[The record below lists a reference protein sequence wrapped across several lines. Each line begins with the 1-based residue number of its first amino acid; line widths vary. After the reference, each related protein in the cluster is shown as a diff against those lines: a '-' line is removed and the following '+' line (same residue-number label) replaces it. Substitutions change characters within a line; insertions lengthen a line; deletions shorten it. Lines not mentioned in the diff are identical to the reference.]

1 VACTGPPTATAILP
15 DPAPIREES
24 AMPQGTIRDF
34 DPHNGRGSLLDDG
47 LLEHV
52 FDREAFTAS
61 GLQELRIGQRV
72 RFELEGDAEDARV
85 AHLNIV
91 SL

>member
-1 VACTGPPTATAILP
+1 
-15 DPAPIREES
+15 
-24 AMPQGTIRDF
+24 MPQGTIKNFHPATRT
-34 DPHNGRGSLLDDG
+34 GTLIDDG
-47 LLEHV
+47 LLERD

-72 RFELEGDAEDARV
+72 RFELEGDDDEPRV
-85 AHLNIV
+85 SHLNIV

>member
-1 VACTGPPTATAILP
+1 
-15 DPAPIREES
+15 
-24 AMPQGTIRDF
+24 MPQGTVKAF
-34 DPHNGRGSLLDDG
+34 DTGSGTGSLLDDG
-47 LLEHV
+47 LQEHP

-72 RFELEGDAEDARV
+72 RFEVEGSADDPRV
-85 AHLNIV
+85 AQLNIV

>member
-1 VACTGPPTATAILP
+1 
-15 DPAPIREES
+15 
-24 AMPQGTIRDF
+24 MPQGTIRAF
-34 DPHNGRGSLLDDG
+34 DATTRTGSLLDDS
-47 LLEHV
+47 LLERR

-72 RFELEGDAEDARV
+72 RFELEGNEDDPRV
-85 AHLNIV
+85 TQLNIV

>member
-1 VACTGPPTATAILP
+1 
-15 DPAPIREES
+15 
-24 AMPQGTIRDF
+24 MPQGTIRDF
-34 DPHNGRGSLLDDG
+34 DPRTGAGSLLDDG
-47 LLEHV
+47 LVEHS

-72 RFELEGDAEDARV
+72 RFELGGDADPPRV
-85 AHLNIV
+85 AQLNIV